1 MESNG
6 TTLIDKCHDLE
17 VANGLDHVEGKMKE
31 FDDRYRSLKAFAD
44 KERERILEI
53 GKQLDE
59 CQIHLTPI
67 EDLIRLARRTLDEKI
82 LLDDDNDHGR
92 KIISDIEVRSYF
104 CDFSFV
110 FSCRKATRGSLQKI
124 IL

>member
-6 TTLIDKCHDLE
+6 TSLIKKCHDLE
-17 VANGLDHVEGKMKE
+17 VANGLDHVDGQMKE

-67 EDLIRLARRTLDEKI
+67 EDLIRLARRTLDET
-82 LLDDDNDHGR
+82 LLFDDDNDQGR
-92 KIISDIEVRSYF
+92 KIISDIEVSSYF
-104 CDFSFV
+104 FDFSFTLL
-110 FSCRKATRGSLQKI
+110 CRKAAPSLCRRRS
-124 IL
+124 